1 MIVSIAK
8 WGNSLALRIPSA
20 FAREI
25 DVRDGG
31 AVDVSVDDGMLVV
44 RPVHAA
50 AHYDLE
56 TLLAGVTDENRH
68 GEVGPGEALGNEL

>member
-31 AVDVSVDDGMLVV
+31 AVDVSVDEGTLVV
-44 RPVHAA
+44 RPLHAA

-56 TLLAGVTDENRH
+56 ALLVGITDENRH
-68 GEVGPGEALGNEL
+68 GEVGTGDALGNEL